1 MEYIAA
7 AALSV
12 PLSVWGLFRAY
23 DSLIVESSR
32 VTVSSYV
39 LFLGLAAAAAKLNL
53 SLINRYRFEARA
65 RALGC
70 GKAPVYPHKDPIL
83 GLDSF
88 FEGLRNFKDHT
99 LLDWYFR
106 RFTKCGST
114 YWSKTLGSW
123 LLMTDDVENI
133 KAILATNFD
142 DWPIAGP
149 RLLGALPVLGPD
161 SIFSTNGAAWQHA
174 RAMIKPAFV
183 RDQVADL
190 QCFDRHIRNFLAAI
204 PKDGSAFD
212 IQELLLDMTMD
223 SSTDFLMGY
232 STNQLTSPSSEAR
245 QFVKDFEFASQES
258 SKKIRFGPILYKLPH
273 PELEAAV
280 KRMREY
286 IRFYLKK
293 AAEEKMK
300 GVEKERSYVFLDELL
315 KLNPPEE
322 YLIDQA
328 LTILVAG
335 RDTTAAAITGVFYFL
350 ARHPDVVEKLR
361 AEIMAVDEETPT
373 WEKLKQMKYLNNV
386 IKEGKISFLSASHGH
401 L

>member
-1 MEYIAA
+1 MEYIPA

-12 PLSVWGLFRAY
+12 PLSVLGLLRAY
-23 DSLIVESSR
+23 NSLIVDSSR
-32 VTVSSYV
+32 ITISSYV
-39 LFLGLAAAAAKLNL
+39 LLLGLVAAAVKLNL
-53 SLINRYRFEARA
+53 SLINRHRFEARA

-99 LLDWYFR
+99 LLNWYFR

-133 KAILATNFD
+133 KTILAAKFD

-149 RLLGALPVLGPD
+149 RLLGTLPVLGPD

-174 RAMIKPAFV
+174 RTMIKPAFV

-232 STNQLTSPSSEAR
+232 STNQLTTPSPEAR
-245 QFVKDFEFASQES
+245 QFVEDFEFASRES
-258 SKKIRFGPILYKLPH
+258 SKKTRFGPILYKLPH

-286 IRFYLKK
+286 IRSYLKK
-293 AAEEKMK
+293 AAEEKK
-300 GVEKERSYVFLDELL
+300 GLQKERNYVFLDELL

-361 AEIMAVDEETPT
+361 AEIMAVDEERPA

-386 IKEGKISFLSASHGH
+386 IKEGKISCRHRHGY